1 MQGHLQRQSSVKRFD
16 TAFAIKKFNFCGEL
30 FKLSLKWEC
39 GISKKQFLREI
50 VPLVVP
56 LMPFG

>member
-1 MQGHLQRQSSVKRFD
+1 MQGHLQRQSSVILFD

-30 FKLSLKWEC
+30 FKLIWAWEW

-56 LMPFG
+56 LVPFG